1 MLIEFVLSLKALFAR
16 GAFVNHETDA
26 MNLLQMPPHLI
37 TSGFDVAH
45 HAFGVSRI
53 GDCYP

>member
-1 MLIEFVLSLKALFAR
+1 MLIILVLSFKALFAR

-26 MNLLQMPPHLI
+26 VNFLQMPPHFI

-45 HAFGVSRI
+45 HAFGISSI
-53 GDCYP
+53 GNCDP